1 MGFRTAYGNDWSEN
15 GWRMCDQA
23 ECEWVEPC
31 PGVTIQLRKG
41 IPATILGAFAARFNA
56 VVEPLRDADT
66 AGWTEYNDVGTS
78 NHLAGTGMDLNWGSH
93 PFHAVGTFGNKLPA
107 LRRLLDDFEDC
118 VWWGGDWD
126 SPKDEMHFQLN
137 YPEGDPRL
145 EALARKLQ
153 GAVPKPPP
161 PGDKTHLY
169 ARAVIEEGQKR
180 GISRKGICIALT
192 VPPVESGW
200 KMYANANV
208 PASMALPHDAVGFDH
223 DSVGLFQQRQAWGP
237 IEALMDPYRSA
248 GLFYDG
254 GAAGQRGL
262 TDFDYDSDDQEPGEY
277 AADVQCPA
285 AQYRYRYQEHWDDA
299 NALYD
304 EIVGTVEDDD
314 FMSALTPQEQRDMFN
329 AIMGQRPSRSPL
341 RHVGEGNVGTI
352 LDLEWNMDGSVHV
365 LIIWLLAA
373 YLKSPD
379 ALALLHEVAG
389 NTDPNRHGD
398 AILAQAMLNK
408 IQMMDD
414 GIGCPVAD
422 YAPAS
427 AAPAAPVV
435 VPTETVP
442 ATLPVPPAQ
451 GSPGLS
457 AELSQLRDTIH
468 SLTDILNR
476 LK

>member
-1 MGFRTAYGNDWSEN
+1 VAFVSRYGNTISEN

-56 VVEPLRDADT
+56 TVEKLRDADT
-66 AGWTEYNDVGTS
+66 AGWTPTNDVPTS
-78 NHLAGTGMDLNWGSH
+78 NHMAGTAMDLDWGSH
-93 PFHAVGTFGNKLPA
+93 PFHAVGTFGPRLPA
-107 LRRLLDDFEDC
+107 LRRLLDDFEGC

-137 YPEGDPRL
+137 YGEGDPRL
-145 EALARKLQ
+145 EALAQKLQ

-161 PGDKTHLY
+161 PQDKTHVY

-237 IEALMDPYRSA
+237 IEVLMDPHGSA

-254 GAAGQRGL
+254 GAQGQRGL
-262 TDFDYDSDDQEPGEY
+262 VDFDYNSDDEEPGEY
-277 AADVQCPA
+277 AANVQCPA

-304 EIVGTVEDDD
+304 EIVGTQEDDG
-314 FMSALTPQEQRDMFN
+314 FMSALTAEEQRAMYN
-329 AIMGQRPSRSPL
+329 AVMGPRPSRSPL
-341 RHVGEGNVGTI
+341 RHVGEGMVGNI
-352 LDLEWNMDGSVHV
+352 LDLEWNVDGSVHV
-365 LIIWLLAA
+365 LVIWLLAA
-373 YLKSPD
+373 YLKSPE
-379 ALALLHEVAG
+379 ALALLVEVA
-389 NTDPNRHGD
+389 NNADPARQED
-398 AILAQAMLNK
+398 RKLAQAMLNK
-408 IQMMDD
+408 IDMMDS

-422 YAPAS
+422 SPAS
-427 AAPAAPVV
+427 AAPVV
-435 VPTETVP
+435 TETVP
-442 ATLPVPPAQ
+442 ATRPVPPAPE
-451 GSPGLS
+451 SSGLS
-457 AELSQLRDTIH
+457 SELTQLRDTIH